1 MAQPED
7 PIDILLTDLHQQVG
21 NLLTLINIIR
31 QLKRSQKQLLPAL
44 RTMMEELCVE
54 IAAMAPQL
62 PAEEGERHV

>member
-1 MAQPED
+1 M
-7 PIDILLTDLHQQVG
+7 DILLTDLHQQVG
-21 NLLTLINIIR
+21 NLLTMVNIVR
-31 QLKRSQKQLLPAL
+31 QLRRSHRQLLPTL